1 MVFSLGAVFHW
12 SMHFPKVELLQ
23 AQKQNESVM
32 GNIKTKKAGE
42 VQMQEDQKA
51 IEAVY
56 HAMYRYEITK
66 DVDNLANILSD
77 RYVLVHMTGLEQSKE
92 EYLTCVRNGQLH
104 YFSEETDHLSIE
116 VQGDTAVLTG
126 QSRVNAA
133 VLVAAAEPGH
143 CSLLFQWKK
152 RWDVVDVQGT
162 SIYLLKSFSYF
173 CLLHFYGNSF
183 VYLLFRF
190 LIDVAMS

>member
-133 VLVAAAEPGH
+133 VFGGSRRTWPLQLVISME
-143 CSLLFQWKK
+143 KK
-152 RWDVVDVQGT
+152 NGT
-162 SIYLLKSFSYF
+162 WL
-173 CLLHFYGNSF
+173 
-183 VYLLFRF
+183 
-190 LIDVAMS
+190 MSRAQASTY